1 PGCARRTA
9 HPAGVVE
16 RAGSGP
22 LRRRPAPPRGIGG
35 GQRGLGAGAFCHHR
49 RRPERFH
56 QRRHGAAGGGQRPPP
71 PLPPAP
77 GGIRRPAPGGG
88 ARQPRPQRHPQWLSH
103 GPRQPP
109 EAYRPGGAPPGRG
122 RPLRVERRLPAPQPG
137 SDRLPH
143 LHRARGAPLHQ
154 RGDLPRHH
162 RRRGPGG
169 VQWSY
174 PYSPRRPDDQR
185 APQQPQPA
193 HQQPGGGGHQAGAG
207 DLRRRRTVLPRR
219 HRGPARRGPAPLPA
233 HPGRVRTG
241 GPGAAQ
247 LRLHQ
252 RDSQPHP
259 PRAAAGLPAPQARRA
274 VRPGPGTCEAP
285 AMTLPSP
292 VKAQGRGF
300 DPVAVRRDFPILA
313 REVNGHPLVYLDN
326 AATTQKPLAMIDA
339 ISDYYLNHNAN
350 VHRAAHV
357 LSDEATQ
364 AFEGARDTVAAFINS
379 PASRQL
385 IWTRGTTESINLVA
399 ATWGRAN
406 LKAGDRVLV
415 PALEHHSNIVPWQ
428 MVAAETGAEVVP
440 IDVTDQGEVDLDALA
455 RLLDDR
461 VKLVSLTH
469 VSNALGTVN
478 PVAEVVRLAH
488 AAG

>member
-1 PGCARRTA
+1 
-9 HPAGVVE
+9 
-16 RAGSGP
+16 
-22 LRRRPAPPRGIGG
+22 
-35 GQRGLGAGAFCHHR
+35 
-49 RRPERFH
+49 
-56 QRRHGAAGGGQRPPP
+56 
-71 PLPPAP
+71 
-77 GGIRRPAPGGG
+77 
-88 ARQPRPQRHPQWLSH
+88 
-103 GPRQPP
+103 
-109 EAYRPGGAPPGRG
+109 
-122 RPLRVERRLPAPQPG
+122 
-137 SDRLPH
+137 
-143 LHRARGAPLHQ
+143 
-154 RGDLPRHH
+154 
-162 RRRGPGG
+162 
-169 VQWSY
+169 
-174 PYSPRRPDDQR
+174 
-185 APQQPQPA
+185 
-193 HQQPGGGGHQAGAG
+193 
-207 DLRRRRTVLPRR
+207 
-219 HRGPARRGPAPLPA
+219 
-233 HPGRVRTG
+233 
-241 GPGAAQ
+241 
-247 LRLHQ
+247 
-252 RDSQPHP
+252 
-259 PRAAAGLPAPQARRA
+259 
-274 VRPGPGTCEAP
+274 
-285 AMTLPSP
+285 MTLPSP

-326 AATTQKPLAMIDA
+326 AATTQKPLAMIAA

-488 AAG
+488 AAGALVLIDGAQGIAHCPVDVQALGCDFYAFSGHKVFGPTGIGALWGREELLDAMPPYQGGGEMIETVSFAGTTWNSLPYKFEAGTPDIAGAIGLGAAIRYLDALDRDAIAAHEADLLAYTWTRAAQFPGLTRVGRASQIAGVFSFLLDGTHPSDVGMLLDQQGVAVRTGHHCAQPLMARYGIPGTVRASFALYNTRDDVDRLFAALEKVRGFLL